1 MRKDHALMVNRDIS
15 WLAFNDR
22 VLQEANDPD
31 VPLLERLKFLGIV
44 SSNRDEFFRVRVA
57 TIKRMIRLGK
67 KAMHMTGEDP
77 VSLLERIQEIIIRQQ
92 DHFDE
97 TYRNI
102 LRELELHGVFMLNE
116 KQLTSTQSAF
126 VRDYFRTKVQ
136 PELVPILLDNAPS
149 FPYLKDRS
157 IYFVVVMHRKD
168 MRPRHALVE
177 IPTDTVSRFLVL
189 PEGEKYIMLLDDV
202 IRHCLDDLFFNFDYD
217 RIEAFTIKLTRDAE
231 LDIEQDVTKSLVKKV
246 AESIKRRKKGQP
258 TRFIYDEEMSDETL
272 NYLLKRISFGKE
284 DQPVAGGRYHNFIDF
299 IKFPAINKPEL
310 RYKNPVPLS
319 HPDLK
324 PRTSLLKVIRKKDIL
339 LSFPYQSYHH
349 LIDVLREAS
358 IDPKVKSIQ
367 ITLYR
372 VADNSTIVNALVNAI
387 RNGKQ
392 VTAVVE
398 LQARFDEENN
408 IRWANKLNDEG
419 AKIIYGV
426 PGLKM
431 HSKLFLIS
439 RMENGKEMLYAH
451 VGTGNFNEK
460 TATLYCDYSLL
471 TCDKRVTDEVAKVF
485 QFYNDNYKTGHYKN
499 LIVSPFFTRKRFLAM
514 IQHEIDAAKEG
525 KEAWIMLKLNS
536 LTDPEMIRK
545 LYDASCAGVKL
556 RLIVRSICS
565 LVPGIEGLSE
575 NIEVISIVDK
585 YLEHA
590 RVLIFCHGGDNKY
603 YLSSADWMQRNIDFR
618 SEVSV
623 PVYDPAIQRQLKDM
637 LEIQWSDNTKA
648 RIINSTQSNTYKLY
662 PSRIKVRAQDATYIY
677 LQKMWMQQ
685 ELDHV
690 SFPVESE
697 APKKSPR
704 APRKL
709 KSKT

>member
-1 MRKDHALMVNRDIS
+1 MRKDQVVVINRDIS

-22 VLQEANDPD
+22 VLQEANDPN

-67 KAMHMTGEDP
+67 KGAEIAGEDP
-77 VSLLERIQEIIIRQQ
+77 IALLEKIQRIIIHQQ
-92 DHFDE
+92 DYFDDS
-97 TYRNI
+97 YRNI
-102 LRELELHGVFMLNE
+102 LRELELHGIFMLNE
-116 KQLTSTQSAF
+116 NQLTPIQSAF
-126 VRDYFRTKVQ
+126 VREYFRRKVL
-136 PELVPILLDNAPS
+136 PELVPILLDNAPA

-168 MRPRHALVE
+168 MRSRHALVE
-177 IPTDTVSRFLVL
+177 IPTDAVSRFLVL
-189 PEGEKYIMLLDDV
+189 PDGEKYVMLLDDV

-217 RIEAFTIKLTRDAE
+217 QIQAFTLKLTRDAE

-258 TRFIYDEEMSDETL
+258 TRFIYDEEMPEDTL
-272 NYLLKRISFGKE
+272 NFLLKKIKFSKE

-299 IKFPAINKPEL
+299 INFPSLGKPDL
-310 RYKNPVPLS
+310 QYANPAPLS

-324 PRTSLLKVIRKKDIL
+324 PQTSILKVIRQKDIL

-349 LIDVLREAS
+349 VIDVLREAS

-372 VADNSTIVNALVNAI
+372 VASSSTIVNALVNAI
-387 RNGKQ
+387 RNGKH

-408 IRWANKLNDEG
+408 IRWANKLNEEG

-431 HSKLFLIS
+431 HSKLFLITRVES
-439 RMENGKEMLYAH
+439 GKDMLYAH

-460 TATLYCDYSLL
+460 TANVYCDHSLL
-471 TCDKRVTDEVAKVF
+471 TCDKRITEEIARVF
-485 QFYNDNYKTGHYKN
+485 QFYNDNYKTGHYKH
-499 LIVSPFFTRKRFLAM
+499 LVVSPFFSRKKFLSLV
-514 IQHEIDAAKEG
+514 QFEIDQAKEG
-525 KEAWIMLKLNS
+525 KEAWLFLKMNS

-545 LYDASCAGVKL
+545 LYDASHAGVKV
-556 RLIVRSICS
+556 RLIIRGICS
-565 LVPGIEGLSE
+565 LVAGKAGLSE
-575 NIEVISIVDK
+575 NIEALSIVDK

-590 RVLIFCHGGDNKY
+590 RVLVFGHGGEAKY
-603 YLSSADWMQRNIDFR
+603 YLSSADWMQRNLDFR
-618 SEVSV
+618 SEVTV
-623 PVYDPAIQRQLKDM
+623 PIYDPEIQQQLKDI

-648 RIINSTQSNTYKLY
+648 RILNSSLSNDYKLY
-662 PSRIKVRAQDATYIY
+662 PSRVKVRAQDEIYRYLKRQVADTSATDA
-677 LQKMWMQQ
+677 K
-685 ELDHV
+685 
-690 SFPVESE
+690 PVETS
-697 APKKSPR
+697 PKKVS
-704 APRKL
+704 RKSMI
-709 KSKT
+709 KR